1 MTLPASEPR
10 NPRRMAS
17 VMVATGR
24 FHDVVVSASKFV
36 HGARLDERDIKTLQW
51 AQEVLDVAA
60 ENDIH
65 IDMPSSH
72 QLADVGTTA
81 LVLREAVADKP
92 DLLSSVRDQLAAALR
107 GERSDE
113 VVNRM
118 RVLQRL
124 FSTVSRIALQSEVQ
138 AKDEHEAN
146 QGWPSLTTIS
156 LS

>member
-36 HGARLDERDIKTLQW
+36 HGAHLDERDIKALKW

-60 ENDIH
+60 ESDIH
-65 IDMPSSH
+65 VDMPSSH
-72 QLADVGTTA
+72 QLADVGTTT
-81 LVLREAVADKP
+81 LVLREAVADKL
-92 DLLSSVRDQLAAALR
+92 DVLSSVRDQLAAALR

-113 VVNRM
+113 VIDRM
-118 RVLQRL
+118 RGLQHL

-146 QGWPSLTTIS
+146 QAWASLMTTS
-156 LS
+156 RS